1 MGKRVG
7 IMGGTFNPIHI
18 GHLLIAENAYEE
30 YQLDEVLFL
39 PSKNPPHKEGYDVAK
54 EEERKKMISL
64 AVEGNG
70 HFSFSELEFERD
82 GKTYSV
88 DTMEILKKRYPENE
102 YFFIIGADSLYNL
115 ESWHRSEDLIGM
127 TCFLVA
133 TRNHHSYSEMN
144 SFAERLR
151 KKYGA
156 NIAFLNTPT
165 IDISSSEIR
174 KKVRLKKSITYFVPD
189 KVKEYIITSG
199 LYVEG

>member
-102 YFFIIGADSLYNL
+102 YFYLIGADSLYNL
-115 ESWHRSEDLIGM
+115 ESWHRAEDLMRM
-127 TCFLVA
+127 TRFLVA
-133 TRNHHSYSEMN
+133 TRDHHSYNEMN
-144 SFAERLR
+144 VFAECLR
-151 KKYGA
+151 GAYGA
-156 NIAFLNTPT
+156 DIAFLNTPT
-165 IDISSSEIR
+165 IEISSSELR
-174 KKVRLKKSITYFVPD
+174 EKVRLNKSIMYFVPD
-189 KVKEYIITSG
+189 KVREYIIAHR
-199 LYVEG
+199 LYKE